1 MRLQTTTLSPYF
13 PFKYSD
19 MNPKIDAILAK
30 KGKQPISQL
39 TAYDYPTAR
48 MLDEAGVDM
57 ILVGDS
63 LGMMMLGFPDT
74 THVTMEH
81 MLHHGAC
88 VVRGVKKALV
98 VVDLPIHSY
107 DTPEQAV
114 ANARRLM
121 STGADAVKLE
131 GGVAQEDKIRAI
143 VDAGIPVQAHIGL
156 LPQSIKEE
164 GGYRMKGK
172 TDEEAAAITRD
183 LDAVIRAGA
192 FCVVIECTK
201 HSLAAELTR
210 RSSIP
215 TIGIGAGAATCHGE
229 VAVIHDLV
237 GGFPWFVPG
246 FAKQLGNVASEITRA
261 ASEWMSNLK
270 LPE

>member
-1 MRLQTTTLSPYF
+1 M
-13 PFKYSD
+13 
-19 MNPKIDAILAK
+19 MNPKIAAILEK
-30 KGKQPISQL
+30 KGKQPITQL

-81 MLHHGAC
+81 MLHHAAC
-88 VVRGVKKALV
+88 VVRAVKNALV
-98 VVDLPIHSY
+98 VVDMPIHSY
-107 DTPEQAV
+107 NTPEQAV
-114 ANARRLM
+114 ENARRLM
-121 STGADAVKLE
+121 ATGADAIKLE
-131 GGVAQEDKIRAI
+131 GGVAQEEKIRAS
-143 VDAGIPVQAHIGL
+143 VQAGIPVQGHIGL
-156 LPQSIKEE
+156 LPQSVKED

-172 TDEEAAAITRD
+172 TDDEAAAISRD

-192 FCVVIECTK
+192 FCVVIECTR
-201 HSLAAELTR
+201 HSLAAELTL

-237 GGFPWFVPG
+237 GGYPWFVPG
-246 FAKQLGNVASEITRA
+246 FAKQLGNVAGEITRA
-261 ASEWMSNLK
+261 ATTWMQGLQ
-270 LPE
+270 LPK

>member
-1 MRLQTTTLSPYF
+1 
-13 PFKYSD
+13 
-19 MNPKIDAILAK
+19 MNSKIATILEK

-48 MLDEAGVDM
+48 LLDEAGVDM

-63 LGMMMLGFPDT
+63 LGMVMLGYPDT

-81 MLHHGAC
+81 MLHHASC
-88 VVRGVKKALV
+88 VARAVSRALV

-121 STGADAVKLE
+121 ATGADAVKLE
-131 GGVAQEDKIRAI
+131 GGVSREAMIRAI
-143 VDAGIPVQAHIGL
+143 VEAGIPVQGHIGL
-156 LPQSIKEE
+156 LPQSVKEE
-164 GGYRMKGK
+164 GGFRMKGK
-172 TDEEAAAITRD
+172 TEEEAVAITRD
-183 LDAVIRAGA
+183 LEAVIRAGA
-192 FCVVIECTK
+192 FSVVIECTR
-201 HSLAAELTR
+201 HSLAAELTQ

-215 TIGIGAGAATCHGE
+215 TIGIGVGASTCDGE

-237 GGFPWFVPG
+237 GAFPWFVPG
-246 FAKQLGNVASEITRA
+246 FARQFGNVAGEIQRA
-261 ASEWMSNLK
+261 ASDWMAQLK
-270 LPE
+270 IPDARA

>member
-1 MRLQTTTLSPYF
+1 
-13 PFKYSD
+13 
-19 MNPKIDAILAK
+19 MNPKIAAILEK

-81 MLHHGAC
+81 MLHHGEC
-88 VVRGVKKALV
+88 VVRAVKNAVV

-121 STGADAVKLE
+121 STGADAVTLE
-131 GGVAQEDKIRAI
+131 GGAAQEEKIRAI
-143 VDAGIPVQAHIGL
+143 VEAGIPVQGHIGL
-156 LPQSIKEE
+156 LPQSVKEE

-172 TDEEAAAITRD
+172 TDEEAAAIIRD
-183 LDAVIRAGA
+183 LEAVIRAGA
-192 FCVVIECTK
+192 FSVVIECTK

-237 GGFPWFVPG
+237 GGYPWFVPG
-246 FAKQLGNVASEITRA
+246 FAKQLGNVAGEVTRA
-261 ASEWMSNLK
+261 AGEWLK
-270 LPE
+270 GLRLPE